1 VEEIKVGE
9 YVRTPQQGF
18 IGKLVGVIKN
28 LFNYYKIDIG
38 REIRRI
44 NGMSDNYIYS
54 RDGFGLKHSSNIKDL
69 IQAEDIVIYTI
80 NCKMT
85 DIEIVKE
92 HTDART
98 LEKSLRVGLYSLEQV
113 DIKQILT
120 KEKFESESYRLE
132 E

>member
-1 VEEIKVGE
+1 MEEIKVGE
-9 YVRTPQQGF
+9 YVRTPEQGY
-18 IGKLVGVIKN
+18 IGKLVEVNKN
-28 LFNYYKIDIG
+28 VLNYYKIDVG

-44 NGMSDNYIYS
+44 NGMSDKYIYS

-69 IQAEDIVIYTI
+69 IQVGDIIIYTI
-80 NCKMT
+80 NCKIA
-85 DIEIVKE
+85 DIDIVKE

-98 LEKSLRVGLYSLEQV
+98 LKKTLRVGLWSLEQV
-113 DIKQILT
+113 NIKQILT

>member
-1 VEEIKVGE
+1 MEEIKVGE
-9 YVRTPQQGF
+9 YVRTKQGYIAKCVEVDEDGDYYTF
-18 IGKLVGVIKN
+18 DEFVQESYGDKYISLYERKLE
-28 LFNYYKIDIG
+28 DIV
-38 REIRRI
+38 
-44 NGMSDNYIYS
+44 
-54 RDGFGLKHSSNIKDL
+54 KHSSNIKDL
-69 IQAEDIVIYTI
+69 VQAGDIVIYTI

-98 LEKSLRVGLYSLEQV
+98 LEKTLRVGLYSLEQV

-120 KEKFESESYRLE
+120 KEKFENESYRLE